1 MNYPLEIFKELDN
14 IGIFHSNPNINNY
27 MIKDNKIY
35 IIDFGSATEINTK
48 LIKLLGTNTPN
59 TKIMTLELIN
69 TLIKLNLPSSS
80 WKYLKKI
87 LTDEDINSIIK

>member
-1 MNYPLEIFKELDN
+1 
-14 IGIFHSNPNINNY
+14 